1 MFAEMEILDMFSN
14 FILYILKTTLDPYR
28 FFQYPA
34 RTIITFTLTL
44 ATFPEKPCGNVK
56 KCQRKEK
63 SVL

>member
-34 RTIITFTLTL
+34 RTIITFTLL
-44 ATFPEKPCGNVK
+44 
-56 KCQRKEK
+56 K
-63 SVL
+63 SLVEM